1 MVTFILAFSA
11 RGAGSPGGQGGP
23 VGPGCP
29 GRQCGPVGQGYL
41 SGQGGPGELVI
52 KFVNI
57 YGLHGLDN
65 QIIQKT

>member
-1 MVTFILAFSA
+1 MIGQSG
-11 RGAGSPGGQGGP
+11 RGGAGCPNCPGGLGGPDGPGCQCGPGGQG
-23 VGPGCP
+23 CP
-29 GRQCGPVGQGYL
+29 C
-41 SGQGGPGELVI
+41 GQGGPGELVI